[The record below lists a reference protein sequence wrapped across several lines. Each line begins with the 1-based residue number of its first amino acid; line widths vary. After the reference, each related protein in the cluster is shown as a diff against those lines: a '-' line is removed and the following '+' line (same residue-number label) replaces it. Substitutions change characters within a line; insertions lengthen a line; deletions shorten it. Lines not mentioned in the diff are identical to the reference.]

1 MLTEEKDHSRCDVRL
16 GPPGCSE
23 RGADIRDLTPVK
35 RDDRHSEP
43 GHCAEELIGDDIVW
57 SDPADP
63 VEVRQRLERIPRKPV
78 PAERAEECVS
88 EEPLAGDTAARA
100 HACILLRVQSVE
112 ERARH
117 KVGGPDHRLGL
128 YKEPTG
134 DAANRESDLTPR
146 SELILTA
153 ASTEADEEDVPVEWT

>member
-1 MLTEEKDHSRCDVRL
+1 MSTTFIFRNSKTYDVVGSNPANPREVTQ
-16 GPPGCSE
+16 S
-23 RGADIRDLTPVK
+23 
-35 RDDRHSEP
+35 
-43 GHCAEELIGDDIVW
+43 AEEVAREEVPDGGTDESVGEEAFTRDTTAITHTSIG
-57 SDPADP
+57 
-63 VEVRQRLERIPRKPV
+63 L
-78 PAERAEECVS
+78 
-88 EEPLAGDTAARA
+88 G
-100 HACILLRVQSVE
+100 VQGVE